1 MKSHHSNHLSSTPSP
16 HKIRYKKYTQSTD
29 KPNQKYHRF
38 KHSPLTRLTTTQAAT
53 PPCHSS
59 GWLHPC
65 KATTLVHISR
75 VCGSIVLSISSEG
88 KNQVSRKCGPVAP
101 LVQWRKGGDGLRYC
115 SMEQFLSLLYTALAF
130 FMFQIFASVNT
141 AFVFFM
147 FRIFA
152 ITTDIHSIC
161 IFCKHS
167 ICIFC
172 KHLHGICIF
181 YVPDFCHHYCS
192 ITDRESHP
200 YIFIMMNLH
209 PVNVA
214 HCSTRYYTVQISF
227 SSSLQNKQYCSK

>member
-101 LVQWRKGGDGLRYC
+101 LVQWRKGGDGPRYW
-115 SMEQFLSLLYTALAF
+115 
-130 FMFQIFASVNT
+130 
-141 AFVFFM
+141 
-147 FRIFA
+147 
-152 ITTDIHSIC
+152 
-161 IFCKHS
+161 
-167 ICIFC
+167 
-172 KHLHGICIF
+172 LHGAVPVAAVDSTCVF
-181 YVPDFCHHYCS
+181 YVPDFCLSKHSICVFYVPDFCDHHWHTQHLY
-192 ITDRESHP
+192 
-200 YIFIMMNLH
+200 FL
-209 PVNVA
+209 
-214 HCSTRYYTVQISF
+214 
-227 SSSLQNKQYCSK
+227 